1 MRNFIWIFIGITI
14 ALSGQAIA
22 DVQKCVMRTGQN
34 QNGSIAPEIILIYDE
49 AAKSMQVY
57 DGIIA
62 HFNKEQPVVAKISS
76 QRANNISFGWSV
88 QMVNS
93 QGQRAKMQY
102 LGSLI
107 INLKELHHGAPDRLC
122 QCVQRHRGVCDVQ
135 GLIGG
140 TRASRTIPLR
150 PALDL
155 PGGWSLIGGQRT
167 LPQKDNQ
174 NGFHP
179 S

>member
-1 MRNFIWIFIGITI
+1 MGKKSEHVDELPDTTVVMMEWEGRGNNMRNFIGIFIGITI
-14 ALSGQAIA
+14 SLSGQAIA

-102 LGSLI
+102 QGSLI
-107 INLKELHHGAPDRLC
+107 INLKELHVTARPIGYAN
-122 QCVQRHRGVCDVQ
+122 VYSAIGVCATYK
-135 GLIGG
+135 G
-140 TRASRTIPLR
+140 
-150 PALDL
+150 
-155 PGGWSLIGGQRT
+155 
-167 LPQKDNQ
+167 
-174 NGFHP
+174 
-179 S
+179 